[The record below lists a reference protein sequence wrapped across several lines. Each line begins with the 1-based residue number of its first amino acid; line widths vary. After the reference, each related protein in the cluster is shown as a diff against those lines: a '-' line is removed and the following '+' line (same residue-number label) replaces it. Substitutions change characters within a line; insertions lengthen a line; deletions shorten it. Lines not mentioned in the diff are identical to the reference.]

1 MGLVEYTMAPHWFV
15 AVYDAYN
22 YGNHHSDMRIH
33 YTTASVGYM
42 KNSTRIQ
49 LSYGKSMEGV
59 ICVGG
64 GCQGKNGGFVVTLAQ
79 DTGSNDYLIRIG
91 NQYKWFSEDNNWITI
106 LPQNGSVDIDL
117 VRISKTN

>member
-64 GCQGKNGGFVVTLAQ
+64 VCRVVPATNGL
-79 DTGSNDYLIRIG
+79 SL
-91 NQYKWFSEDNNWITI
+91 SIT
-106 LPQNGSVDIDL
+106 S
-117 VRISKTN
+117 SF